1 MIKLNKTQVK
11 NSKLVNEILIV
22 NTQSQIEDIKK
33 NVKNIFNYCVLAQK
47 NDFSNEF
54 FSITMPVL
62 TTKNNKGKLIRN
74 RNCSFKNYP
83 TFFKAIS
90 ENEKI
95 VLSKEFQKSNILGF
109 DGLYKFIQ
117 KTNKPKI
124 ENSKSENSKSENVKS
139 ENSNSEI
146 PAIFSDTTID
156 FESLVVVIQDS
167 FDNGILDNE
176 DLYSLKTKIDF
187 MLAEKNQKVF
197 DKKSVNQ
204 K

>member
-22 NTQSQIEDIKK
+22 NTQNQIDDIKK
-33 NVKNIFNYCVLAQK
+33 NIKKIFNYCLLAKK
-47 NDFSNEF
+47 NEFSNEF
-54 FSITMPVL
+54 FALTMPILV
-62 TTKNNKGKLIRN
+62 TKNKKGKLIRN
-74 RNCSFKNYP
+74 RDCSFKNYP
-83 TFFKAIS
+83 TFFKTIS

-95 VLSKEFQKSNILGF
+95 VLSKDFQKSNILGF

-117 KTNKPKI
+117 KTNKPK
-124 ENSKSENSKSENVKS
+124 S

-146 PAIFSDTTID
+146 PAIFSDATID
-156 FESLVVVIQDS
+156 YESLVVLIQDS

-176 DLYSLKTKIDF
+176 NLHSLKTKIDL
-187 MLAEKNQKVF
+187 MLTEKNQKVF
-197 DKKSVNQ
+197 NKKIVNQ

>member
-22 NTQSQIEDIKK
+22 NTQNQIDDIKK
-33 NVKNIFNYCVLAQK
+33 NIKKIFNYCLLAKK
-47 NDFSNEF
+47 NEFSNEF
-54 FSITMPVL
+54 FALTMPILV
-62 TTKNNKGKLIRN
+62 TKNKKGKLIRN
-74 RNCSFKNYP
+74 RDCSFKNYP
-83 TFFKAIS
+83 TFFKTIS

-95 VLSKEFQKSNILGF
+95 VLSKDFQKSNILGF

-117 KTNKPKI
+117 KTNKPKS
-124 ENSKSENSKSENVKS
+124 ENAKSENAKSENVKS

-146 PAIFSDTTID
+146 PAIFSDATID
-156 FESLVVVIQDS
+156 YESLVVLIQDS

-176 DLYSLKTKIDF
+176 NLHSLKTKIDL
-187 MLAEKNQKVF
+187 MLTEKNQKVF
-197 DKKSVNQ
+197 NKKIVNQ